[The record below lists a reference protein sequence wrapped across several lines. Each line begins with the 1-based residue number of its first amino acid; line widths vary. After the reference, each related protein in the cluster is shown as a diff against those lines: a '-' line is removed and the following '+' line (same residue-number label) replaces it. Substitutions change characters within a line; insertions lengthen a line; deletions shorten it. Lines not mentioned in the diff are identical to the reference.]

1 MAMRQNSAF
10 FTLFFLLIIAPNL
23 AFADHFE
30 NIEYKDANERLID
43 KMVQTANQKIRDKR
57 IGDDNKF
64 VDTSVYE
71 RILATQIRLNNVGL
85 SAGAEDGIWGTKTET
100 ALVTYLNIRGI
111 DFDGKLDSNELKILS
126 IPTKKLKKNR
136 RVFYFGFGLY
146 GNEPWSTNDAVEV
159 GAALERFYP
168 NRTVVKFIF
177 SGNEK
182 NNLPVIHPSLPYFAK
197 PLNYFTRH
205 IGKKDLVIIGLYSH
219 GSASQIIQKIG
230 NKHSYGIT
238 SGWLWKHILSPLKY
252 NNVALIISSCYSGAF
267 IERLKASNLL
277 IATAAAA
284 DRASFGCSPKSKG
297 TVYAGALQKTLNQ
310 SKYQANY
317 NLTDV
322 FIDTQKLIKNLEISR
337 GEKKPSNPKL
347 FEGIKFFD

>member
-1 MAMRQNSAF
+1 MAMRQNSVF

-126 IPTKKLKKNR
+126 IPTKKLKKIG
-136 RVFYFGFGLY
+136 GFSIL
-146 GNEPWSTNDAVEV
+146 
-159 GAALERFYP
+159 
-168 NRTVVKFIF
+168 
-177 SGNEK
+177 
-182 NNLPVIHPSLPYFAK
+182 
-197 PLNYFTRH
+197 
-205 IGKKDLVIIGLYSH
+205 DLVFTGTNR
-219 GSASQIIQKIG
+219 GRRMMQ
-230 NKHSYGIT
+230 
-238 SGWLWKHILSPLKY
+238 WRW
-252 NNVALIISSCYSGAF
+252 V
-267 IERLKASNLL
+267 RL
-277 IATAAAA
+277 
-284 DRASFGCSPKSKG
+284 
-297 TVYAGALQKTLNQ
+297 
-310 SKYQANY
+310 
-317 NLTDV
+317 
-322 FIDTQKLIKNLEISR
+322 
-337 GEKKPSNPKL
+337 
-347 FEGIKFFD
+347 